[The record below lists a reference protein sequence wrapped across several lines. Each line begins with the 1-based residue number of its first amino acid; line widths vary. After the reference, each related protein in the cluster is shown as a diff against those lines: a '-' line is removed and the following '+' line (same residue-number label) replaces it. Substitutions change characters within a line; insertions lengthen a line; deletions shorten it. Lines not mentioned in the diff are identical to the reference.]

1 MIYCRNH
8 VFYTIVTIP
17 VVAWWL
23 PQLGAI
29 VCEATTPFQQA
40 RRIFVQMITK
50 LDFARDIYI

>member
-8 VFYTIVTIP
+8 VVYTIVTIP

-29 VCEATTPFQQA
+29 ICEATTPFQQA
-40 RRIFVQMITK
+40 RRIF
-50 LDFARDIYI
+50 LS